1 MIQSPQNKNNKETII
16 NIFEL
21 YLSKWKLIVFCL
33 LIALGIAFLKI
44 RYSTY
49 EYQANASIKLKQDE
63 NSKKLSEISAI
74 QNYGIFANDYS
85 KVIDEVEILKSRSI
99 IKQVAQDLK
108 LNIQYFVS
116 GKVKLQEVYVDPPV
130 NINFYAKDSVVNQ
143 YNQSIF
149 IKIVSDNQYE
159 LSKINN
165 NKILEFEKGE
175 TSLHN
180 FGEKTRTDFGDFV
193 LTPNPGTYGSSV
205 GSYIEIKLIPLNS
218 IVERYLGKI
227 KVEMSK
233 ESNVIKLSL
242 NEEIKE
248 KARLILDKLI
258 EKYNQDVINDK
269 EEVIKITSDFITN
282 RLEVVSNELEQVDFT
297 AETLQKN
304 NRLTALASQ
313 SNIYLESERQ
323 NENKIIETANQL
335 QLVDYMKDHL
345 SEHSKPSDLL
355 PADVGIADNSVS
367 QITNTH
373 NELVLQR
380 NRLIKNSSEKNPTI
394 VNLDNQ
400 INALKENLNQSL
412 SNIRT
417 ANNIT
422 LNTLNRE
429 DARISGQIY
438 SAPTKERQFR
448 DIKRQQDIK
457 ESLYL
462 YLLQKREETAI
473 SLGMS
478 SSNAKIIDQAYT
490 LDGPVSPNPK
500 IIYLAAI
507 ILGLFIPISLIY
519 ARDLIDNKIH
529 SKDDLIKYI
538 SAPYIGDIPKSS
550 NKTRLIKKV
559 DYSPKAEAFRIIRT
573 NAEFMMQ
580 DVDKACKTIF
590 VTSTTSQEGKS
601 HTSINLATSFS
612 FSEKR
617 VLLIETDIRVP
628 RVNDYL
634 NIDSKKGLTDFISD
648 KTLGIEDVTTKLE
661 DNPYLDIIPSGTIPP
676 NPAELL
682 MSDRVKYLFEH
693 VKKDYDYIIVDTAAV
708 GLVTD
713 TLLISK
719 FADLF
724 LYVVSA
730 NNIDKRQLH
739 IAQTM
744 YTEKRLPNM
753 AILLNGTEHKKG
765 YGYGYGKAPK
775 KKKGWFKK
783 S

>member
-1 MIQSPQNKNNKETII
+1 MIQTTPNKKDTAIHVV
-16 NIFEL
+16 EL
-21 YLSKWKLIVFCL
+21 YLSKWKWILLCV
-33 LIALGIAFLKI
+33 LIALAIAFTYI
-44 RYSTY
+44 RYSTF

-99 IKQVAQDLK
+99 IAQVVKDLN
-108 LNIQYFVS
+108 LNIQYFVT
-116 GKVKLQEVYVDPPV
+116 GKVKAQEVYTDPPV
-130 NINFYAKDSVVNQ
+130 NISFFASDSVIGL
-143 YNQSIF
+143 YHQSIF
-149 IKIVSDNQYE
+149 IKILSDNQYE

-180 FGEKTRTDFGDFV
+180 FGDKAKSGFGEFV
-193 LTPNPGTYGSSV
+193 LTPNPGVYGSTP
-205 GSYIEIKLIPLNS
+205 GSYVEIKLSPLS
-218 IVERYLGKI
+218 SVVENYLGKI

-242 NEEIKE
+242 KEEIKE
-248 KARLILDKLI
+248 KARMILDKLI
-258 EKYNQDVINDK
+258 EKYNQDVIKDK
-269 EEVIKITSDFITN
+269 EEVIKVTSDFITN
-282 RLEVVSNELEQVDFT
+282 RLDVVSNELEQVDFT

-323 NENKIIETANQL
+323 NETKIIETANQL

-345 SEHSKPSDLL
+345 AEHNKPSDLL

-367 QITNTH
+367 QLTKSH
-373 NELVLQR
+373 NDLVLQR

-422 LNTLNRE
+422 LNTLNQE

-438 SAPTKERQFR
+438 SAPGKERQFR

-478 SSNAKIIDQAYT
+478 SSNAKVIDPAYT
-490 LDGPVSPNPK
+490 LDDPVSPKTK

-507 ILGLFIPISLIY
+507 LLGLFVPISLIY
-519 ARDLIDNKIH
+519 ASDLIDTKIH
-529 SKDDLIKYI
+529 SKDDLTKYL

-550 NKTRLIKKV
+550 NKTRLVKKV

-573 NAEFMMQ
+573 NVDFMLQ
-580 DVDKACKTIF
+580 DVDKHCKTVF

-634 NIDSKKGLTDFISD
+634 NINSKKGLTDFISD
-648 KTLGIEDVTTKLE
+648 KSLSINDVTTKLE
-661 DNPYLDIIPSGTIPP
+661 GNPFLDIIPSGTIPP

-682 MSDRVKYLFEH
+682 MSDRVKYLFDH

-719 FADLF
+719 YADIF

-744 YTEKRLPNM
+744 YIEKRLPNM

-765 YGYGYGKAPK
+765 YGYGYGTAPK

>member
-1 MIQSPQNKNNKETII
+1 MIQTSPNKKETFIDI
-16 NIFEL
+16 VEL
-21 YLSKWKLIVFCL
+21 YLSKWKLIL
-33 LIALGIAFLKI
+33 LCVLMAIALAFLYI
-44 RYSTY
+44 RYSTPQ
-49 EYQANASIKLKQDE
+49 YQANATIKLKQDE

-74 QNYGIFANDYS
+74 QNYGIFSNDYS
-85 KVIDEVEILKSRSI
+85 KVIDEVEIIKSRAI
-99 IKQVAQDLK
+99 ISQVAKDLK
-108 LNIQYFVS
+108 LNIQYYVS
-116 GKVKLQEVYVDPPV
+116 GKVKAQEAFIDPPV
-130 NINFYAKDSVVNQ
+130 SINFFENDSLVYN

-149 IKIVSDNQYE
+149 IKIISENKYE

-165 NKILEFEKGE
+165 NKILEFDKGE
-175 TSLHN
+175 TSIHS
-180 FGEKTRTDFGDFV
+180 FGDRVTYDFGDFV
-193 LTPNPGTYGSSV
+193 LTPNPGTYGSNI
-205 GSYIEIKLIPLNS
+205 GSYIEIKLRPIS
-218 IVERYLGKI
+218 SVVENYLGKI
-227 KVEMSK
+227 KVDMTK

-242 NEEIKE
+242 KEEIKE

-258 EKYNQDVINDK
+258 EKYNNDVINDK
-269 EEVIKITSDFITN
+269 EQVIKVTSDFITN
-282 RLEVVSNELEQVDFT
+282 RLDIVSNELEQVDFT

-313 SNIYLESERQ
+313 SNIYLQSERE
-323 NENKIIETANQL
+323 NETKMIQTANQL
-335 QLVDYMKDHL
+335 QLIDYMKDHL
-345 SEHSKPSDLL
+345 SEHNSTSDLL
-355 PADVGIADNSVS
+355 PADVGINDNAVA
-367 QITNTH
+367 QLTKNH

-400 INALKENLNQSL
+400 ISALKENLEQSL
-412 SNIRT
+412 NNIRS
-417 ANNIT
+417 ANKIT
-422 LNTLNRE
+422 MNTLNQE

-438 SAPTKERQFR
+438 STPGKERQFR

-478 SSNAKIIDQAYT
+478 SSNAKIIDSAYT
-490 LDGPVSPNPK
+490 FDDPVSPKTK

-507 ILGLFIPISLIY
+507 LLGLFIPVSLIY
-519 ARDLIDNKIH
+519 ASDLIDNKIH
-529 SKDDLIKYI
+529 SKDDLMKRL

-550 NKTRLIKKV
+550 SKTRLIKKV

-573 NAEFMMQ
+573 NVDFMLQ
-580 DVDKACKTIF
+580 DIDKPCKTIF

-634 NIDSKKGLTDFISD
+634 EVESKKGLTDFISD
-648 KTLGIEDVTTKLE
+648 KSLSIEDVTVKLK
-661 DNPYLDIIPSGTIPP
+661 NNAFLDVIPSGTIPP

-682 MSDRVKYLFEH
+682 MSSRVKYLFEH
-693 VKKDYDYIIVDTAAV
+693 VKEDYDYIIVDTAAV

-719 FADLF
+719 FADMF

-744 YTEKRLPNM
+744 YVEKRLPNM
-753 AILLNGTEHKKG
+753 AILLNGTKHKKG
-765 YGYGYGKAPK
+765 YGYGYGTAPK
-775 KKKGWFKK
+775 KKKWFKK